1 MGYEF
6 SPFNP
11 LIWLLFFGFCVTTY
25 VIVKLFHYR
34 YPDYPYT
41 PEKEDWMEGAQ
52 DAQSGAS
59 PLPQGGLVPKKE
71 HQKVVQTSDA

>member
-11 LIWLLFFGFCVTTY
+11 LIWLLFFGFCVATY
-25 VIVKLFHYR
+25 VIVKLFHHK
-34 YPDYPYT
+34 YPHYPNI
-41 PEKEDWMEGAQ
+41 PETEDELEEAQ

-59 PLPQGGLVPKKE
+59 PLSQSGLVPREE
-71 HQKVVQTSDA
+71 HQKVVRTSDA